1 MQLIERVKIQGF
13 RSIEE
18 IDLDGIGPL
27 TCFVGRNSSGKSNV
41 LRALNLFFNA
51 QTELDRTIDFS
62 RDHYAGSRKHRK
74 KKSIAIEVKFRLPD
88 NLNLPSA
95 AAQAKKVLGRD
106 FSIRRRWVLDVRRRP
121 YDTFE
126 VLRDG
131 DIVNDGAEHA
141 QQFLNLL
148 TYRYLRNRTIPAT
161 LLREESQ
168 NIARSITKRARGNRS
183 AVELLTALEDA
194 GGRFLANAAQALKES
209 QAPLQAP
216 TISTPGTLGELLTV
230 TGFQAVGAHGA
241 AVRDEDWGAGHQALF
256 LTQLLYAV
264 DTDYS
269 RSFGWKQATIWGVEE
284 PESGLHRDLE
294 SLVAGEF
301 RQWTRASRPKMQ
313 LLMTTHSPTF
323 AMAAD
328 AGFWVEFLG
337 DRTAATR
344 MPIPELV
351 RDADTKGVLGWIQP
365 VLAYPHN
372 PLVLVEGEA
381 DATALA
387 HAARLRGQTNLRF
400 LSLPALDPSQKGG
413 GKDSMVTYLKLHS
426 ALLPNRPTES
436 PLLVL
441 FDWDVSSNQLRQAKK
456 AYGVGA
462 DGSVL
467 RMDLSHCD
475 FRLGTEFRGIERFY
489 PIRLFTDG
497 NSAGEFA
504 MACRSDGSFSISAVE
519 LEKAKPRLLERLRL
533 CSESAEMTALN
544 AVIADLEA
552 AVAKH
557 PAG

>member
-1 MQLIERVKIQGF
+1 MKIEGF

-18 IDLDGIGPL
+18 VELDGIGPL
-27 TCFVGRNSSGKSNV
+27 TCLVGRNSSGKSNV

-62 RDHYAGSRKHRK
+62 RDHYAGKRKRRKK

-88 NLNLPSA
+88 NLNMPSA
-95 AAQAKKVLGRD
+95 AAQAKKALGRE
-106 FSIRRRWVLDVRRRP
+106 FSIRRSWVLDVRRRP

-131 DIVNDGAEHA
+131 EIVKDGAEHA

-168 NIARSITKRARGNRS
+168 NIARSITKRARGNQS
-183 AVELLTALEDA
+183 AEELLTALGDA
-194 GGRFLANAAQALKES
+194 GGRFLANAARALQES
-209 QAPLQAP
+209 QAPLNAP

-230 TGFQAVGAHGA
+230 TGFEAVGAHGA

-256 LTQLLYAV
+256 LAQLLYAV

-269 RSFGWKQATIWGVEE
+269 SSFGWKQATIWGVEE

-301 RQWTRASRPKMQ
+301 RKWTRAYRPKLQ

-328 AGFWVEFLG
+328 AGFWVEFIG
-337 DRTAATR
+337 DRTEATP

-351 RDADTKGVLGWIQP
+351 RDADTKGVVGWIQP

-372 PLVLVEGEA
+372 PLVLVEGGA
-381 DATALA
+381 DAAALT
-387 HAARLRGQTNLRF
+387 HVARLRGPTNLRF
-400 LSLPALDPSQKGG
+400 LSLPGLDPSQKAG
-413 GKDSMVTYLKLHS
+413 GKDSILAYLKLHS
-426 ALLPNRPTES
+426 ALVPNRPTES

-441 FDWDVSSNQLRQAKK
+441 FDWDVPSEQLRQGRK
-456 AYGVGA
+456 AYGVGGDA
-462 DGSVL
+462 RVL
-467 RMDLSHCD
+467 RMDPSHCD
-475 FRLGTEFRGIERFY
+475 TRLGEEVKGIERFY
-489 PIRLFTDG
+489 PIRLFTEG
-497 NSAGEFA
+497 ASADEFA
-504 MACRSDGSFSISAVE
+504 IAPRPDGSFSISDVE
-519 LEKAKPRLLERLRL
+519 LKKAKPRLLQRLRL
-533 CSESAEMTALN
+533 VSESSEFSALN
-544 AVIADLEA
+544 AVIEDLERA
-552 AVAKH
+552 AARR
-557 PAG
+557 P